1 MTEGP
6 IDSLFLDNAIAVAG
20 AEFHLPQVRQF
31 KDNCTIVFD
40 NEPRNPALVKQVEK
54 MIKHGFH
61 VCLWNDSIKEKDIN
75 DMIIA
80 GKTPLT
86 IQTLISHNT
95 VQGVDAELKFNTWR
109 KC

>member
-1 MTEGP
+1 
-6 IDSLFLDNAIAVAG
+6 
-20 AEFHLPQVRQF
+20 
-31 KDNCTIVFD
+31 
-40 NEPRNPALVKQVEK
+40 

-75 DMIIA
+75 DMIVA

-86 IQTLISHNT
+86 IQTLIQHNT
-95 VQGVDAELKFNTWR
+95 VQGVEAELKFNTWR